1 MAVKAKQ
8 KNVWLLCGDD
18 AVLVS
23 EKKNELIRRYF
34 KGNLPDPAVFDGT
47 EGFPAYRAALE
58 GQSLFSPDT
67 AVVIQNPFF
76 LKKALRKDDEKPYA
90 AFLETLRALP
100 PEVFL
105 VLAMDGKPDR
115 RTKAV
120 KNLLDFASLYECDY
134 LKADDGAERMEEYL
148 YNHGKRLAPDAR
160 AYLEE
165 VLGTWSEISAP
176 FLETECDKILL
187 VCGDEPVVTKDL
199 LQDSLTDY
207 MDQGVFAFFDRL
219 LARDASAVLE
229 GAPRVFTDPAATLKH
244 TGFLAAQFR
253 RIRMVH
259 ELDRAPLSPAEK
271 AALLGV
277 RGSWQMK
284 RLAAMA
290 RQVSEREAEDF
301 LLALFRW
308 QYGQRSGG
316 GSGELT
322 DVLLRFCM
330 GGRRARIRRST

>member
-18 AVLVS
+18 AVLAA

-34 KGNLPDPAVFDGT
+34 KGNPPDAAVFDGT
-47 EGFPAYRAALE
+47 GSFPEYRAALE

-105 VLAMDGKPDR
+105 VMTVDGKPDR
-115 RTKAV
+115 RTKVV
-120 KNLLDFASLYECDY
+120 KSLLDFASLLECDFFR
-134 LKADDGAERMEEYL
+134 ADDGAERMEEYL
-148 YNHGKRLAPDAR
+148 YHRGKRLDPEAR

-187 VCGDEPVVTKDL
+187 VCGDGPVVTKAL

-219 LARDASAVLE
+219 LARDAPAVLE
-229 GAPRVFTDPAATLKH
+229 GASRVFTDPASTLKN

-259 ELDRAPLSPAEK
+259 ELDRAPLSQAEK

-277 RGSWQMK
+277 RGAWQMK

-316 GSGELT
+316 GGELT

-330 GGRRARIRRST
+330 GGKRARPVRRSK